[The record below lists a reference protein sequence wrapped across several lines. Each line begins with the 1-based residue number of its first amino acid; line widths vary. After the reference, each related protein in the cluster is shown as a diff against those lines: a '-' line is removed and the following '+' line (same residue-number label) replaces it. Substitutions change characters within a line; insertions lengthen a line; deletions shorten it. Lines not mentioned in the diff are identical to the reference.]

1 MQEMFE
7 QLGTSPNL
15 KRAVDMP
22 KTGNHVMGS
31 YIKSN
36 DVEGVER
43 ETENY
48 GGSVGIEQSTGNGQI
63 NSIEALLR

>member
-1 MQEMFE
+1 
-7 QLGTSPNL
+7 
-15 KRAVDMP
+15 MP